1 MPRAG
6 ANPVELVE
14 GLEQAVTETIAALK
28 RSAKSLDGANGL
40 RAIASIA
47 ANDKALGDMV
57 AEAFER
63 AGNHGIVAVEFGNTV
78 ETTLEVVEGMAFER
92 GYLSHH
98 MVTDVERM
106 QAVLDNPYILMT
118 DHKIASYEEL
128 AGLFGL
134 IEKSG
139 RPLLIIAE
147 EIAPAVV
154 MQLLARREKTHVPV
168 AAIHPPEYGHWR
180 KAMLEDIAITT
191 GGRVISRDLGGRIE
205 KVELADLGSARQVR
219 ISSSKTLI
227 TAGEGKPKIIAARRE
242 QVLRQYDAAPENIER
257 DKFQERIAK
266 LSGGTAIIM
275 AGGATPVE
283 QKRRTQ
289 LIEDS
294 INATRAAI
302 EEGIVPGGGVALLK
316 IAPQLDTLIKTL
328 DGSRRAGRRTP
339 AAGAEPPPVLHRGEL
354 RPRRREGS
362 REGLGRQQRPRARRP
377 DRRPGRH
384 DDGRHRRPREGQLQR
399 GAQRRLR
406 GGPDPDHPDADRQE
420 ARPLRPD
427 VRAGAGR
434 RGRTALTA
442 AHGSTFGTVSSAVG
456 ACNAKEVTMTSGR
469 SAWKTSLSRP
479 SRPPRRSTR
488 WPIAATAAFRRRGP
502 ITNSPTSC
510 GWPASTTRRGAS
522 PGRCCSTTIGSPR
535 SWKDRKL
542 PCEPSSIA
550 SPRTSATTGSS
561 FSIRGPWRSASSS
574 AGPWPMWVSMATR
587 TSR

>member
-1 MPRAG
+1 MPNIMLHDEAARQALGRGVSKLARAVRGTLGPRGMNAIIDRPIGTPIVSRDGVSIASEIELECPFENMGAQVLREVAKQTNEVAGDGTTTATVLADVLVQGGLQCLAAG

-14 GLEQAVTETIAALK
+14 GLELAVAEAIEALR
-28 RSAKSLDGANGL
+28 RSAKSLDGAKGL

-47 ANDKALGDMV
+47 ANDAKLGGMV

-98 MVTDVERM
+98 MVTDVEKM

-118 DHKIASYEEL
+118 DHKIQSADEL
-128 AGLFGL
+128 AGVYGL

-147 EIAPAVV
+147 EIAPQVV
-154 MQLLARREKTHVPV
+154 MQILARRETTNVPV

-205 KVELADLGSARQVR
+205 KTELGDLGSARQVR

-227 TAGEGKPKIIAARRE
+227 TSGSGKPKSIMARRE
-242 QVLRQYDAAPENIER
+242 QVMRQYDAAPENIER

-289 LIEDS
+289 LIEDA

-316 IAPQLDTLIKTL
+316 IGSQLDELIKTL
-328 DGSRRAGRRTP
+328 DGSTRQ
-339 AAGAEPPPVLHRGEL
+339 GAEL
-354 RPRRREGS
+354 
-362 REGLGRQQRPRARRP
+362 
-377 DRRPGRH
+377 
-384 DDGRHRRPREGQLQR
+384 LQ
-399 GAQRRLR
+399 
-406 GGPDPDHPDADRQE
+406 H
-420 ARPLRPD
+420 
-427 VRAGAGR
+427 
-434 RGRTALTA
+434 
-442 AHGSTFGTVSSAVG
+442 
-456 ACNAKEVTMTSGR
+456 
-469 SAWKTSLSRP
+469 SLSRP
-479 SRPPRRSTR
+479 LFH
-488 WPIAATAAFRRRGP
+488 IAANAGFNGEAEVVKVAKGSNGHGLDARNGHSVDMMKAGIIDPVKVSYSAVRNAASVAGLILTTQTLIAKKPDNFD
-502 ITNSPTSC
+502 PT
-510 GWPASTTRRGAS
+510 
-522 PGRCCSTTIGSPR
+522 
-535 SWKDRKL
+535 
-542 PCEPSSIA
+542 
-550 SPRTSATTGSS
+550 
-561 FSIRGPWRSASSS
+561 
-574 AGPWPMWVSMATR
+574 AGPALGGGAELL
-587 TSR
+587 